1 MPKKLWYHVAWDV
14 EYTDEFETWWNA
26 LNEDEQESVAASV
39 GLLEARGLQLPFP
52 YSSDVKTSR
61 HGQMRELRV
70 QHQGR
75 PYRVLYAF
83 DPRRVGILLIGGD
96 KTGDNRWYET
106 YVPLAD
112 AIYDRHLEELK
123 KERLID
129 D

>member
-1 MPKKLWYHVAWDV
+1 VAWDV
-14 EYTDEFETWWNA
+14 EFTDEFEIWWNA

-39 GLLEARGLQLPFP
+39 GLMEERGPQLPFP

-83 DPRRVGILLIGGD
+83 DPRRIGILLLGGD
-96 KTGDNRWYET
+96 KTGDDRWYEK
-106 YVPLAD
+106 YVPQAD
-112 AIYDRHLEELK
+112 AIYDRHLAELK

>member
-1 MPKKLWYHVAWDV
+1 MAWDV
-14 EYTDEFETWWNA
+14 EFTDEFETWWNA

-39 GLLEARGLQLPFP
+39 GLLEERGPQLPHP

-70 QHQGR
+70 QHHGR

-83 DPRRVGILLIGGD
+83 DPRRVGILLLGGD
-96 KTGDNRWYET
+96 KTGDNRWYEK
-106 YVPLAD
+106 YVPQAD
-112 AIYDRHLEELK
+112 AIYDRHLAELK